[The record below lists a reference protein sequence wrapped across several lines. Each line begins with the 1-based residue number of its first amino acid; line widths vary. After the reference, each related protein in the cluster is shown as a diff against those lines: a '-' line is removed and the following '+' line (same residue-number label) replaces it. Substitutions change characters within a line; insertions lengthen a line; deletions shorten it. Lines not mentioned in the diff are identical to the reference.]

1 MRTVIIGDGSCAVCN
16 FFKFQFAGNWRL
28 VVLLFS
34 CLTNLGFPLYR
45 CHMNRFF
52 PVLLSGLLLCSASA
66 QAAEKSNITIKDLP
80 VLQQEKHHKI
90 SCKRVFRELTEAHYR
105 QDLVLDNKFYLD
117 FFRDYLK
124 SMDSYKVL
132 FLQRDVDSYLKDVRQ
147 LKKSILGC
155 ELDLPY
161 IIFNDFEKLKFE
173 QLTYAISL
181 LNRGGIDLTQDDE
194 FQYDRSEEKW
204 PATPR
209 ERQDLWTKVVK
220 YDLIKLILSG
230 KTEEEAV
237 KRLIKR
243 YRSSLN
249 FLSQSQSEDV
259 FSVFENT
266 MAHAYDPH
274 SNYMSPIASE
284 EFLNDINLSLEGIGA
299 TLNSEDDTVTIVD
312 LIPGGP
318 AEKSKQLK
326 PKDKIIG
333 VGTSEKKI
341 VDIVGI
347 RLDEAVR
354 LIRGPK
360 GSTVYLQVQ
369 RGEGE
374 ASKIFVMSL
383 VRDKIK
389 MADRSASSEVINVEG
404 RKIGVLKVSSF
415 YRGLTADTR
424 KELTKLK
431 NDGVS
436 AVVIDLRGNGGGLVT
451 EATTFT
457 GLFIKKGPVVQVRDR
472 ADEINSANDTDS
484 DIFYSGPLVVLIDRL
499 SASASEIFAA
509 AMQDYGRG
517 ILVGGNSFGKG
528 TVQQVTPL
536 ARFYDL
542 FNKDM
547 GQLSYTIAKFYRVN
561 GGSTQLKG
569 VAPDITFPSSY
580 AYMKFGEKDM
590 DNPLPW
596 DSISA
601 GEYSSEGNVARYVK
615 ALQARHEDRVK
626 DLLDFKLL
634 LEEVDEVRQIQD
646 KKTVSLNLEKRRAK
660 QKEDEARE
668 LNRVNLKLE
677 EIGQP
682 KIKKV
687 ADLPDDVKL
696 PDVWKNEAAAIA
708 ADLASISGSDL
719 HSISSR

>member
-1 MRTVIIGDGSCAVCN
+1 
-16 FFKFQFAGNWRL
+16 
-28 VVLLFS
+28 
-34 CLTNLGFPLYR
+34 
-45 CHMNRFF
+45 MNRLYSI
-52 PVLLSGLLLCSASA
+52 LLSGLLIFSAGSVN
-66 QAAEKSNITIKDLP
+66 AAEKANVTLKDLP
-80 VLQQEKHHKI
+80 ELHQEKHHKI
-90 SCKRVFRELTEAHYR
+90 SCKRVFRELTETHYR
-105 QDLVLDNKFYLD
+105 QNLILDSQYFFNFYN
-117 FFRDYLK
+117 DYLK
-124 SMDSYKVL
+124 NIDSYKIL
-132 FLQRDVDSYLKDVRQ
+132 FLQRDVDNYLKDVRQ
-147 LKKSILGC
+147 LKRSILGC

-173 QLTYAISL
+173 QLTYS
-181 LNRGGIDLTQDDE
+181 IDLLKSGGVDLTADDE
-194 FQYDRSEEKW
+194 FQYDRSKEKW
-204 PATPR
+204 PATAS
-209 ERQDLWTKVVK
+209 ERMELWKKVVK

-230 KTEEEAV
+230 KTKEEAV

-243 YRSSLN
+243 YKSSLN

-266 MAHAYDPH
+266 MAHSYDPH
-274 SNYMSPIASE
+274 SSYMSPEVSE

-318 AEKSKQLK
+318 AEKSKMLK

-333 VGTSEKKI
+333 VGTSEKNI

-360 GSTVYLQVQ
+360 DSTVYLQVQ

-374 ASKIFVMSL
+374 ASKIFIMSL

-389 MADRSASSEVINVEG
+389 MAARSASSEVIQVDG
-404 RKIGVLKVSSF
+404 RKVGVLKVSSF
-415 YRGLTADTR
+415 YRGLTADTK

-457 GLFIKKGPVVQVRDR
+457 GLFIKKGPVVQVRGR
-472 ADEINSANDTDS
+472 ADDVDSSNDED
-484 DIFYSGPLVVLIDRL
+484 DQIFYSGPLVVLIDRL

-569 VAPDITFPSSY
+569 VAPDIVFPSSFT
-580 AYMKFGEKDM
+580 YMKFGEQDM

-601 GEYSSEGNVARYVK
+601 DEYAVAGNVSKFVP
-615 ALQARHEDRVK
+615 ALKSKHDERVK

-634 LEEVDEVRQIQD
+634 LEEVDEVRQVQD
-646 KKTVSLNLEKRRAK
+646 KKTVSLNLEKRLLK

-668 LNRVNLKLE
+668 LKRVNLKLE

-682 KIKKV
+682 PIKKI

-696 PDVWKNEAAAIA
+696 PDVWKNEAVAIA
-708 ADLASISGSDL
+708 SDLASVSAE
-719 HSISSR
+719 